1 MGTSVDVTGRGS
13 LDWWSFDRSIVASP
27 SSQDELY
34 LNLSGLRFI
43 DPYALVGLTCLVD
56 AAATFD
62 VPISVAE
69 PRDSSVASYLHR
81 AGLGDVL
88 EAAGVDEHGL
98 PSVNRR
104 DTNRLLE
111 LVRFDAA
118 GVNRLGRMI
127 SMALIEQGVNQGV
140 AGRVS
145 SAIWE
150 AGDNVH
156 THADAAHGGVACAQ
170 LYRADSTSP
179 YVVWAVGDAGMGVR
193 SSLAQRYDVADDMHA
208 LWTAIKP
215 GITTVD
221 DARGLGLGAVI
232 DLMVDAQNATVYLRS
247 GQARMT
253 AAPKVK
259 EVDSVPLVQGT
270 ILAGRIDCS
279 GLITDPG
286 DWQWSS

>member
-1 MGTSVDVTGRGS
+1 MGITVDVTARGS
-13 LDWWSFDRSIVASP
+13 LDWSRFDQSIVAGP
-27 SSQDELY
+27 AAKDELY
-34 LNLSGLRFI
+34 FNLSGLRFI
-43 DPYALVGLTCLVD
+43 DPYALVGLTCLID
-56 AAATFD
+56 AASTFD
-62 VPISVAE
+62 VPINVAE
-69 PRDSSVASYLHR
+69 PQDASVRSYLHR

-88 EAAGVDEHGL
+88 EQAGVEEHGL
-98 PSVNRR
+98 PTVNRNS
-104 DTNRLLE
+104 TNRLLE

-118 GVNRLGRMI
+118 GVNRLGSMI
-127 SMALIEQGVNQGV
+127 AKALVEQGVNQGV
-140 AGRVS
+140 ASRVS

-156 THADAAHGGVACAQ
+156 THAEAVNDGVACAQ
-170 LYRADSTSP
+170 LYRANTAAP
-179 YVVWAVGDAGMGVR
+179 YVVWAVGDAGIGVR
-193 SSLAQRYDVADDMHA
+193 SSLARRYDVTDDGHA

-232 DLMVDAQNATVYLRS
+232 DLMVDAQSATVFFRS

-259 EVDSVPLVQGT
+259 QVETVPLVQGT

-279 GLITDPG
+279 GFITDPG
-286 DWQWSS
+286 EWQWSS